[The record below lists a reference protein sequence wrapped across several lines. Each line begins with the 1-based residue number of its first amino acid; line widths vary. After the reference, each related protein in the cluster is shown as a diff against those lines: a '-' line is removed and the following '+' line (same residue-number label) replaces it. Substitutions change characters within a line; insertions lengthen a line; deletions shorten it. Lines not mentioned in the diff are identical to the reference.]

1 MGVIGGFIAVL
12 IIIPFF
18 LCVLA
23 LGKTIAFR
31 KALKKQMVKAVPELE
46 QPKTKEDAVAMGQV
60 FEEIGFFDYLTM
72 HFKVCSITLFAVI
85 SSLLSFLIFF
95 GVWMS
100 ADTDFGEALRFTFP
114 MSLCIFALFGL
125 FSYEDWKKQRGI
137 IRKCRDEEFL
147 SVCSE
152 EECVS
157 HFQILYDI
165 YKDYRQRFLGDQ
177 DRKRWQVIRAAAAV
191 LLLCLAVIIYKA
203 VDEYISLGPRPKK
216 NRQYRCEYQIF
227 EDNSTEI
234 VSYFGKEPQVSIP
247 DSLDGHPVSK
257 IGAEAFKGNHKLLS
271 VEFPE
276 GIVEI
281 GDSAFENC
289 SELKEAELP
298 DGLKSIGNSAFSS
311 CLRLEEAELPDGL
324 KSIGDSAFSNCD
336 SLTEIHIPDSVEELG
351 NYMCS
356 GCDSLRT
363 VNLPRQIEEIP
374 QSMVSGCGELRSCS
388 IPETVRSIGEWAF
401 SDSGITG
408 MELPAGIKS
417 IGNGVFEDCK
427 NLSTITIPDSLEVI
441 EGSSFAGCSSLEEI
455 RVSEG
460 NSSLKVLDGV
470 LFSAD
475 GRTIVLSPRNR
486 KLTEYEIPEGTEVI
500 GPYAFE
506 SCRFLEKVIL
516 PQSLTDIGDYAF
528 YNCEKLTELNSVGK
542 LNYTG
547 FNAFSRCPGLAEEML
562 PDAETNYGYWRSEGY
577 IF

>member
-1 MGVIGGFIAVL
+1 MGVIGGLIAVL

-203 VDEYISLGPRPKK
+203 VDEYIGLGPGPKK
-216 NRQYRCEYQIF
+216 NRQYSCEYQIL
-227 EDNSTEI
+227 EDNSAEI
-234 VSYFGKEPQVSIP
+234 ISYFGKEPQVIIP
-247 DSLDGHPVSK
+247 DSLDGHPVSI
-257 IGAEAFKGNHKLLS
+257 IGPEAFKGNYELLS
-271 VEFPE
+271 VELPD

-289 SELKEAELP
+289 YELKEAELP
-298 DGLKSIGNSAFSS
+298 DGLKSIGNSAFSG
-311 CLRLEEAELPDGL
+311 CDGLKEVELPDGL
-324 KSIGDSAFSNCD
+324 KSI
-336 SLTEIHIPDSVEELG
+336 
-351 NYMCS
+351 
-356 GCDSLRT
+356 RT
-363 VNLPRQIEEIP
+363 
-374 QSMVSGCGELRSCS
+374 S
-388 IPETVRSIGEWAF
+388 
-401 SDSGITG
+401 
-408 MELPAGIKS
+408 
-417 IGNGVFEDCK
+417 
-427 NLSTITIPDSLEVI
+427 
-441 EGSSFAGCSSLEEI
+441 
-455 RVSEG
+455 
-460 NSSLKVLDGV
+460 
-470 LFSAD
+470 
-475 GRTIVLSPRNR
+475 
-486 KLTEYEIPEGTEVI
+486 
-500 GPYAFE
+500 
-506 SCRFLEKVIL
+506 
-516 PQSLTDIGDYAF
+516 
-528 YNCEKLTELNSVGK
+528 
-542 LNYTG
+542 
-547 FNAFSRCPGLAEEML
+547 
-562 PDAETNYGYWRSEGY
+562 
-577 IF
+577 